1 MILEHGIDPVSA
13 KWNEEKDTWDVG
25 EKVKWR
31 WNTMNNK
38 PASDWFYDIK
48 DALNWII
55 EHDEKLARSR
65 TQ

>member
-48 DALNWII
+48 DALN
-55 EHDEKLARSR
+55 
-65 TQ
+65 